1 MKIGYA
7 RVSSLSQDYENQIA
21 RLKESGCEEIFSEKQ
36 SGKSADNR
44 EQLQSA
50 LKFCRKGDTLIVA
63 KLDRLARNTEDLLKI
78 IRQLQEKGAHFV
90 ALDNPTID
98 TTSPQG
104 EFMLT
109 ILAAVAKFE
118 RSLINSRC
126 EEGRKAAKLKGVVFG
141 RKPKMTDE
149 GVEALQADVKAGEL
163 SMQAIADKHG
173 VSRKTVYRLA
183 GSKEVA

>member
-1 MKIGYA
+1 MKVGYA
-7 RVSSLSQDYENQIA
+7 RVSSISQDYENQVL

-44 EQLQSA
+44 EQLQAA
-50 LKFCRKGDTLIVA
+50 LRWVRRGDTLIVA
-63 KLDRLARNTEDLLKI
+63 KLDRLARNTEDLLRI
-78 IRQLQEKGAHFV
+78 IRQLQEKGAHFI

-126 EEGRKAAKLKGVVFG
+126 DEGRKAAKAKGVQFG
-141 RKPKMTDE
+141 RKAKLDDE
-149 GVEALQADVKAGEL
+149 QVEALKADVRAGIL
-163 SMQAIADKHG
+163 SMEAIGEKHG
-173 VSRKTVYRLA
+173 ISRKTVYRLA
-183 GSKEVA
+183 GNKAA

>member
-7 RVSSLSQDYENQIA
+7 RVSSISQDYENQVL
-21 RLKESGCEEIFSEKQ
+21 RLKEAGCEEIFSEKM

-44 EQLQSA
+44 EQLQAA
-50 LKFCRKGDTLIVA
+50 LKWVRKGDTLIVA

-78 IRQLQEKGAHFV
+78 IRQLQEKGAHFI

-126 EEGRKAAKLKGVVFG
+126 DEGRKAAKAKGVKFG
-141 RKPKMTDE
+141 RREKLTTEQVKT
-149 GVEALQADVKAGEL
+149 LQADVKAGIL
-163 SMQAIADKHG
+163 SMQAIGDKYG
-173 VSRKTVYRLA
+173 IARNSVYRLA
-183 GSKEVA
+183 GSKD

>member
-1 MKIGYA
+1 MKVGYA
-7 RVSSLSQDYENQIA
+7 RVSSISQDYENQVL
-21 RLKESGCEEIFSEKQ
+21 RLKEAGCEEIFSEKM

-44 EQLQSA
+44 EQLQAA
-50 LKFCRKGDTLIVA
+50 LKWVRKGDTLIVA

-78 IRQLQEKGAHFV
+78 IRQLQEKGAHFI

-126 EEGRKAAKLKGVVFG
+126 DEGRKAAKIKGVQFG
-141 RKPKMTDE
+141 RKTKLDNVQT
-149 GVEALQADVKAGEL
+149 EAVKADVKAGIL
-163 SMQAIADKHG
+163 SMEAIGEKYG
-173 VSRKTVYRLA
+173 ISRKTVYRIA
-183 GSKEVA
+183 GSKDAA

>member
-7 RVSSLSQDYENQIA
+7 RVSSLSQDYENQVS
-21 RLKESGCEEIFSEKQ
+21 RLKDAGCEEIFSEKQ
-36 SGKSADNR
+36 SGKSADDR
-44 EQLQSA
+44 EQLQAA
-50 LKFCRKGDTLIVA
+50 LKWCRKGDTLIVA

-78 IRQLQEKGAHFV
+78 IRQLQEKGAHFT

-126 EEGRKAAKLKGVVFG
+126 DEGRKAAKAKGVQFG
-141 RKPKMTDE
+141 RKAKLTD
-149 GVEALQADVKAGEL
+149 GQLDALRADVQAGQV
-163 SMQAIADKHG
+163 SMQAIADKYG
-173 VSRKTVYRLA
+173 VARNSVYRLA
-183 GSKEVA
+183 GAKEAA

>member
-7 RVSSLSQDYENQIA
+7 RVSSVSQDYENQVEQ
-21 RLKESGCEEIFSEKQ
+21 LKAAGCEEIFSEKQ
-36 SGKSADNR
+36 SGESADNR
-44 EQLQSA
+44 EQLQAA
-50 LKFCRKGDTLIVA
+50 LKWCRKGDALVVA
-63 KLDRLARNTEDLLKI
+63 KMDRLARNTEDLLRI
-78 IRQLQEKGAHFV
+78 IRKLQEKGAHFT

-126 EEGRKAAKLKGVVFG
+126 DEGRKAAQAKGVKFG
-141 RKPKMTDE
+141 RKAKMTDE
-149 GVEALQADVKAGEL
+149 QLEALRADVKTGVL
-163 SMQAIADKHG
+163 SMQAIADKYG
-173 VSRKTVYRLA
+173 VTRKTVYRLA
-183 GSKEVA
+183 GSKEAA

>member
-1 MKIGYA
+1 MRIGYA
-7 RVSSLSQDYENQIA
+7 RVSSLSQDYENQVA
-21 RLKESGCEEIFSEKQ
+21 RLKESGCDEIFSEKQ

-44 EQLQSA
+44 EQLQAA

-126 EEGRKAAKLKGVVFG
+126 DEGRKAAKLKGVVFG
-141 RKPKMTDE
+141 RKAKLTDE
-149 GVEALQADVKAGEL
+149 QLDSLRSDVKAGVL
-163 SMQAIADKHG
+163 SMQAIADKYQIARN
-173 VSRKTVYRLA
+173 SVYRLA
-183 GSKEVA
+183 GAKESA